1 MNALINNTFNT
12 SFFQA
17 YPMLNSD
24 ALVPSPVQYPIY
36 HVSRVS
42 VVPGID
48 DKTLSL
54 IAPVISY
61 WLLSFFFHLLDS
73 DVFQWP
79 ARYRIHDSEE
89 IKAKNLA
96 SRKDVVLAVI
106 VQQIIQTVL
115 GIVWLD
121 DSESDAFRQHTAEM
135 RQLGKW
141 VAGVVVAMLGEEKGK
156 EFLAANGQDVLSW
169 LYWWGIP
176 IAQFILAMYVV
187 CCCIFIYFPV

>member
-1 MNALINNTFNT
+1 MNALINNTF
-12 SFFQA
+12 FQA
-17 YPMLNSD
+17 WPMLDSD

-36 HVSRVS
+36 HVSHVS
-42 VVPGID
+42 VIPGID

-54 IAPVISY
+54 ISPVLSY
-61 WLLSFFFHLLDS
+61 WALSFFFHLLDS

-79 ARYRIHDSEE
+79 AKYRIHDSEE

-96 SRKDVVLAVI
+96 SRKNVVLAVI
-106 VQQIIQTVL
+106 LQQAIQTLL
-115 GIVWLD
+115 GYVWLD

-141 VAGVVVAMLGEEKGK
+141 FARAVVAVLGEARGK
-156 EFLAANGQDVLSW
+156 EFLVANGKEILSW

-176 IAQFILAMYVV
+176 IAQFILAMCVV
-187 CCCIFIYFPV
+187 CCASICFAA